1 MLRGSFS
8 VFQVNAQEIIADL
21 KKQDIEI
28 LTEQRLTKVIEEN
41 PKPTTYIGVEPSNV
55 PHIGHFSGAIPV
67 LKLAKHGFKSII
79 LLADLHALANDKGE
93 ISEIQ
98 EYAKLDREF
107 FEKLAHKMGVHGKLE
122 YKMGTD
128 FEDQSYFIQVLR
140 LAKVVNFTEAQ
151 KSMDEMSKS
160 SVSRMTSSAIYPLMQ
175 VVDIG
180 VLGVNVAVGGIDQ
193 RKVHVLAIDYLKKI
207 GYPTPVAIHTRV
219 ILGTDGKQKM
229 SKSFQNTV
237 NLNETS
243 ESLEAKIR
251 KTFCAPGDITTNPIL
266 DWYAKLIF
274 PLSDSPLE
282 FAGKTASTYKEL
294 ESLWTK
300 NEVSPQQLKQ
310 AVKRDLE
317 KLLL

>member
-1 MLRGSFS
+1 M
-8 VFQVNAQEIIADL
+8 NAQEIIADL
-21 KKQDIEI
+21 KKQDVEI

-41 PKPTTYIGVEPSNV
+41 TKPTTYIGIEPSNV
-55 PHIGHFSGAIPV
+55 LHIGHFSGAIPV
-67 LKLAKHGFKSII
+67 LKLARHGFKAII

-98 EYAKLDREF
+98 EYAK
-107 FEKLAHKMGVHGKLE
+107 FEKDMFEQLAKKMGVGGKLE
-122 YKMGTD
+122 YRMGTD

-151 KSMDEMSKS
+151 KSMDELSKS

-180 VLGVNVAVGGIDQ
+180 VLGVNAAVGGIDQ

-207 GYPTPVAIHTRV
+207 GYQTPVAIHTRV

-229 SKSFQNTV
+229 SKSFQNTI
-237 NLNETS
+237 NLNETP

-251 KTFCAPGDITTNPIL
+251 KTYCAPGDITNNPIL
-266 DWYAKLIF
+266 DWYNKLIF
-274 PLSDSPLE
+274 PLSDSSLE
-282 FAGKTASTYKEL
+282 FAGKNASNYMEL
-294 ESLWTK
+294 ENLWMK
-300 NEVSPQQLKQ
+300 NEISPQELKQ
-310 AVKRDLE
+310 SVKRDLE
-317 KLLL
+317 NLLF

>member
-1 MLRGSFS
+1 M
-8 VFQVNAQEIIADL
+8 NAQEIIADL

-41 PKPTTYIGVEPSNV
+41 PTPTTYIGVEPNNV

-67 LKLAKHGFKSII
+67 LKLAKHGFKAII

-107 FEKLAHKMGVHGKLE
+107 FEKLAGKMGVGGKLE

-140 LAKVVNFTEAQ
+140 LARVVNFTEAQ
-151 KSMDEMSKS
+151 KSMDELSKS

-229 SKSFQNTV
+229 SKSFQNTI

-282 FAGKTASTYKEL
+282 FAGKNASTYKEL
-294 ESLWTK
+294 ESFWTK
-300 NEVSPQQLKQ
+300 NEVSPQQLKHS
-310 AVKRDLE
+310 VKRDLE